1 MILFLYNCLVNLM
14 TWVYFTRIVFF
25 HKTGMHQQSTTHLFM
40 IEPVEF
46 YSNEQTAFTNHYQKE
61 VTNESADDIAEKA
74 LAEFHGLKNAIEE
87 RGIKVTSLLGSRDCP
102 DHIFPNWF
110 MTFDDKTMQ
119 IFSMMAPNRREE
131 KKAHMIQHLTE
142 SYELTD
148 DMSHL
153 EEKEVFLESTS
164 SMVFDRV
171 NRIVYGG
178 ISPRTNAV
186 QLILWCRNNNY
197 ELVLFETESHKG
209 SPIYHTDVLMY
220 VGTDIIGICLDV
232 IKPEHRDF
240 VKEKVNANHKVV
252 ELTSDQIQSFCGNA
266 IEAKNEKN
274 ELFLIISSTAYNAL
288 NKDQIDSLLTSYK
301 EIIYSDI
308 PTIEKYGG
316 GSARC
321 MLTEL
326 F

>member
-1 MILFLYNCLVNLM
+1 
-14 TWVYFTRIVFF
+14 
-25 HKTGMHQQSTTHLFM
+25 MHQQSTSHLFM

-46 YSNEQTAFTNHYQKE
+46 YSNEQTAYTNHYQKTVLDE
-61 VTNESADDIAEKA
+61 AADKISEKA
-74 LAEFHGLKNAIEE
+74 LAEFHGLKNAIEK
-87 RGIKVTSLLGSRDCP
+87 RGIKVTSLLGSSDCP

-110 MTFDDKTMQ
+110 ITFDDKTMQ

-131 KKAHMIQHLTE
+131 KKSHMIQYLTE
-142 SYELTD
+142 TYELTD
-148 DMSHL
+148 DISHL
-153 EEKEVFLESTS
+153 EEKEIFLESTS

-186 QLILWCRNNNY
+186 QLIIWCRNNNY
-197 ELVLFETESHKG
+197 DLVLFETESHKG

-232 IKPEHRDF
+232 IKPEHREF
-240 VKEKVNANHKVV
+240 VREKVNQYHDVL
-252 ELTSDQIQSFCGNA
+252 ELSAEQIQDFCGNA
-266 IEAKNEKN
+266 IEAKNDKG
-274 ELFLIISSTAYNAL
+274 ELFLIISTRAYEAL
-288 NKDQIDSLLTSYK
+288 NQNQIKKLLESYK
-301 EIIYSDI
+301 EIIHSDI

>member
-1 MILFLYNCLVNLM
+1 
-14 TWVYFTRIVFF
+14 
-25 HKTGMHQQSTTHLFM
+25 MHQQSTSHLFM

-46 YSNEQTAFTNHYQKE
+46 YSNEQTAYTNHYQKTVLDE
-61 VTNESADDIAEKA
+61 AADKISEKA
-74 LAEFHGLKNAIEE
+74 LAEFHGLKNAIEK
-87 RGIKVTSLLGSRDCP
+87 RGIRVTSLLGSSDCP
-102 DHIFPNWF
+102 DHVFPNWF
-110 MTFDDKTMQ
+110 ITFDDKTMQ

-131 KKAHMIQHLTE
+131 KKSHMIQHLSET
-142 SYELTD
+142 YELTD
-148 DMSHL
+148 DISHL
-153 EEKEVFLESTS
+153 EEKEIFLESTS

-186 QLILWCRNNNY
+186 QLIIWCRNNNY
-197 ELVLFETESHKG
+197 DLVLFETESHKG

-232 IKPEHRDF
+232 IKPEHREF
-240 VKEKVNANHKVV
+240 VREKVNQYHDVL
-252 ELTSDQIQSFCGNA
+252 ELSAEQIQDFCGNA
-266 IEAKNEKN
+266 IEAKNDKG
-274 ELFLIISSTAYNAL
+274 ELFLIISTRAYEAL
-288 NKDQIDSLLTSYK
+288 NQNQIKKLLESYK
-301 EIIYSDI
+301 EIIHSDI

>member
-25 HKTGMHQQSTTHLFM
+25 HKIGMHQQSTTHLFM

-240 VKEKVNANHKVV
+240 VKEKVNANHKLV
-252 ELTSDQIQSFCGNA
+252 ELTSDQ
-266 IEAKNEKN
+266 K
-274 ELFLIISSTAYNAL
+274 
-288 NKDQIDSLLTSYK
+288 
-301 EIIYSDI
+301 
-308 PTIEKYGG
+308 
-316 GSARC
+316 
-321 MLTEL
+321 
-326 F
+326 